1 MKVKELIQKL
11 KECGKN
17 KNFVI
22 YSNENQGLKHYDFFG
37 FYENEGQVEM
47 HIDEGEVLHQVQFFN
62 ESDLSKLKIKEGC

>member
-1 MKVKELIQKL
+1 MKIKELIKKL
-11 KECGKN
+11 KNCNQN

-47 HIDEGEVLHQVQFFN
+47 HIDEGE
-62 ESDLSKLKIKEGC
+62 II

>member
-22 YSNENQGLKHYDFFG
+22 YSNENQGLKNYDFFG

-47 HIDEGEVLHQVQFFN
+47 HIDEGEVLHQVQFF
-62 ESDLSKLKIKEGC
+62 